1 MWVNKRQTDG
11 ISDGISLYNEHNR
24 KKPHRNYL
32 DPNFTYVLESKI
44 SFVSQLANK
53 VGFDFRCTDWDPVK
67 LELNFDDT
75 ENISKLIHL
84 KNLKCQPV
92 RGQKFTARDRLFHTK
107 HQKSMQQSMPWL
119 TGNFVVSFSIPQ
131 LQEELKVLHCNSS
144 QLAKKNQ

>member
-92 RGQKFTARDRLFHTK
+92 RGQKFTAQDEIGSFIQNIRRACNNQCLDWQAILLFLFPFPNCK
-107 HQKSMQQSMPWL
+107 KS
-119 TGNFVVSFSIPQ
+119 
-131 LQEELKVLHCNSS
+131 
-144 QLAKKNQ
+144 